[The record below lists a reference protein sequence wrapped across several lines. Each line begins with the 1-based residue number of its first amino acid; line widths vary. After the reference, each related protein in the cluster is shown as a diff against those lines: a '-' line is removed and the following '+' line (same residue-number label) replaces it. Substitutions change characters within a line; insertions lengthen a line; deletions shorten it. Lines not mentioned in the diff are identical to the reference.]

1 MNILVQLAGKKSL
14 KDDLSLTDT
23 EKSLKAL
30 RLCPLKICNPT
41 SLHGGSLNAFS
52 V

>member
-23 EKSLKAL
+23 KSFKAL